1 MGEMFS
7 SDEALR
13 IAGTMAAEAMALL
26 PPEAKADAALAFQA
40 VMLSHCGRSGEAAS
54 KLRRLGSMEPY
65 ACYLEARCEMDVA
78 EALDFSDPLKRK
90 HLLRVRRVL
99 RSYDPSGRPLEE
111 ADAAFFMNARAD
123 FLLGHRKGIFMG
135 VMEIPEDGKPD
146 GEALAAARPRG
157 MKLSSVS
164 SYAAAF
170 SAADGSRFCISL
182 ENPGYAV
189 VCAVAGS
196 SDALGTAAAFIKM
209 VHAAMR
215 AFTSPSFFI
224 NGTMLSSSDI
234 GEAMADLRGD
244 AFPVWFFARG
254 SESREDDGTY
264 TLRAQGAEA
273 FGVRT
278 LEIRNVGEELK
289 EEAAAALSLLIVYQ
303 VFSPGA
309 RRHRSFDI
317 GEHTYAL
324 SEVSGGIAAY
334 TVS

>member
-7 SDEALR
+7 SDDALR

-135 VMEIPEDGKPD
+135 VM
-146 GEALAAARPRG
+146 
-157 MKLSSVS
+157 
-164 SYAAAF
+164 
-170 SAADGSRFCISL
+170 
-182 ENPGYAV
+182 
-189 VCAVAGS
+189 
-196 SDALGTAAAFIKM
+196 
-209 VHAAMR
+209 
-215 AFTSPSFFI
+215 
-224 NGTMLSSSDI
+224 
-234 GEAMADLRGD
+234 
-244 AFPVWFFARG
+244 
-254 SESREDDGTY
+254 
-264 TLRAQGAEA
+264 
-273 FGVRT
+273 
-278 LEIRNVGEELK
+278 
-289 EEAAAALSLLIVYQ
+289 
-303 VFSPGA
+303 
-309 RRHRSFDI
+309 
-317 GEHTYAL
+317 
-324 SEVSGGIAAY
+324 
-334 TVS
+334 